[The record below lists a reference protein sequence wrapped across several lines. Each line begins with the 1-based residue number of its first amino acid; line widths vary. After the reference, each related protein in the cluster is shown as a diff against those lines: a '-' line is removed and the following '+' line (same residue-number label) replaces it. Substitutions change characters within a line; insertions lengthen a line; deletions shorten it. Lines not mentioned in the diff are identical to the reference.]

1 MNFGPEILLII
12 SVGVVGVLHTLV
24 PDHWV
29 PITLFARQRGWSQAE
44 TARAALQAGIGHVV
58 STLIIAAVIWL
69 AGVAVAVRF
78 GHFLDTAASVAL
90 IVFGGWIATA
100 AWRDLHRAAGQGHS
114 HEHGHGHSPGL
125 SFLAGYPPGRTR
137 GHVHG
142 PELQRIDT
150 GHGIVELSI
159 YEDGVPPRFRLSGP
173 SADWVKLETRRET
186 GERQL
191 FSFAMRE
198 GFWESLEDIP
208 EPHGFDVVV
217 TIERDGHAHSYR
229 ASFAEHDHHDHDHG
243 HSEDHDH
250 GHEHGMLVVGDDP
263 LYAPMRGGV
272 AALTRHRHAHR
283 HGGRSVHVHWHDHDL
298 ATAHP
303 ATSDFDASPPQH
315 AHNHRTTSRTALL
328 LILGSSPMVEGIP
341 AFFAAGKFGIWVMI
355 AMAAVFSAS
364 TIATY
369 VLLCVYSSVG
379 LQRLR
384 FGALERYGEV
394 LSGAFISLVGV
405 GFWLW
410 PIL

>member
-12 SVGVVGVLHTLV
+12 SVGVVGVLHTIV

-29 PITLFARQRGWSQAE
+29 PIALLARQRGWSKAE
-44 TARAALQAGIGHVV
+44 TAYAALQAGIGHVV
-58 STLIIAAVIWL
+58 STLIIAVVIWL
-69 AGVAVAVRF
+69 AGVGVAVRF
-78 GHFLDTAASVAL
+78 GHFVDTAASVAL
-90 IVFGGWIATA
+90 IAFGGWIAIA
-100 AWRDLHRAAGQGHS
+100 ACRDLHRAAGQGHS
-114 HEHGHGHSPGL
+114 RQHGHSHDF
-125 SFLAGYPPGRTR
+125 SFLAGHPPDRTPD
-137 GHVHG
+137 HVHG

-159 YEDGVPPRFRLSGP
+159 YEDGVPPRFRLSGQP
-173 SADWVKLETRRET
+173 ADWVKLETRRET

-208 EPHGFDVVV
+208 EPHGFNVVV

-229 ASFAEHDHHDHDHG
+229 ASFAEHDHYGHEHW

-250 GHEHGMLVVGDDP
+250 GHEHGMPVFADDP
-263 LYAPMRGGV
+263 LYAPMRDGV
-272 AALTRHRHAHR
+272 AVLTRHKHAHQ
-283 HGGRSVHVHWHDHDL
+283 HGGGSVHVHWHDHDL
-298 ATAHP
+298 ATAHTVAP
-303 ATSDFDASPPQH
+303 DFDTSPPQH
-315 AHNHRTTSRTALL
+315 AHNHKTTTSRTALL

-341 AFFAAGKFGIWVMI
+341 TFFAAGKFGVPVII
-355 AMAAVFSAS
+355 AMALVFSAS

-384 FGALERYGEV
+384 YGAFERYGEV

-405 GFWLW
+405 AFWLW
-410 PIL
+410 PVL